1 MAFFQRCKQRFDS
14 KNVGSETVFGR
25 TRRKPP
31 PEQKHRAPR
40 HKYGFLRRTLWLRYK
55 LSRTCKLLCMLER
68 GDCQIGF
75 EPKEVCWRLIST
87 PKSFVFLDA
96 LRFIKV
102 RIVFVTQEKLASW
115 PQAFSTRIE
124 FEDRYTKGIFLLSKI
139 ISSRGLQDMKLTLK
153 EPLL

>member
-1 MAFFQRCKQRFDS
+1 MVEVQIIEDLQAPLHA
-14 KNVGSETVFGR
+14 GEGR
-25 TRRKPP
+25 LPD
-31 PEQKHRAPR
+31 
-40 HKYGFLRRTLWLRYK
+40 WLRTK
-55 LSRTCKLLCMLER
+55 KGLLALDR
-68 GDCQIGF
+68 YA
-75 EPKEVCWRLIST
+75 
-87 PKSFVFLDA
+87 KSFVFSDA